1 MRENLKAMVS
11 YYKPYMGIFLA
22 DTFFAFLGAAV
33 ALVIPLVVRY
43 VTSEVIYWP
52 QEEAI
57 PMIIRLGI
65 GMALL
70 VAPSLGF
77 STIFF

>member
-1 MRENLKAMVS
+1 MKENLKTMTA

-43 VTSEVIYWP
+43 IT
-52 QEEAI
+52 
-57 PMIIRLGI
+57 
-65 GMALL
+65 
-70 VAPSLGF
+70 
-77 STIFF
+77 